1 MARRAK
7 VVCTLGPASNTV
19 EGVQALVDSGMDVAR
34 LNLSHGTHDSHAELH
49 SHVRRAGDIAGKAV
63 GVLAD
68 LQGPKIRLG
77 TFAAGPVELVTGDTF
92 VLTTEPVAG
101 TAQRAYT
108 TYTQLPDDVRP
119 GDTILVNDGLVHL
132 EVEKVDGAEVT
143 TRVIEGGAVSD
154 HKGINLPGVK
164 VSSPALTQ
172 KDADDLRFALRLGV
186 DMVALSFVRSPGDI
200 APVHAVM
207 DDAGRRVPVIAKIEK
222 PEAVDRLDAIV
233 DAFDGL
239 MIARGDLGVELPLQE
254 VPLIQ
259 KRAIQLAREHAKP
272 VIVATQMLESMIVHS
287 RPTRAEVSDV
297 ANAVFD
303 GADALMLSGETSA
316 GRWPRETVRT
326 MVQVIAAAEGD
337 PVDALP
343 PLPRPVGDRDAA
355 IAAAAV
361 AIGRDVLG
369 RALVAFTTTGT
380 TARRLAAHRPGLP
393 LLAFTPDPAVRS
405 QLALSWGVETF
416 VMPSVANTD
425 DMVREVDKAMLE
437 LHRGQPGDPVVI
449 VAGTPPGKPG
459 NTNTIRVHQLAR
471 A

>member
-1 MARRAK
+1 
-7 VVCTLGPASNTV
+7 
-19 EGVQALVDSGMDVAR
+19 
-34 LNLSHGTHDSHAELH
+34 
-49 SHVRRAGDIAGKAV
+49 
-63 GVLAD
+63 
-68 LQGPKIRLG
+68 
-77 TFAAGPVELVTGDTF
+77 
-92 VLTTEPVAG
+92 
-101 TAQRAYT
+101 
-108 TYTQLPDDVRP
+108 
-119 GDTILVNDGLVHL
+119 
-132 EVEKVDGAEVT
+132 
-143 TRVIEGGAVSD
+143 
-154 HKGINLPGVK
+154 
-164 VSSPALTQ
+164 
-172 KDADDLRFALRLGV
+172 
-186 DMVALSFVRSPGDI
+186 MVALSFVRSPGDI

>member
-1 MARRAK
+1 VARRAK

-19 EGVQALVDSGMDVAR
+19 EGVQALVDGGMDVAR
-34 LNLSHGTHDSHAELH
+34 LNFSPGTHDSHAELH

-77 TFAAGPVELVTGDTF
+77 TFAAGPVELAAGDTF
-92 VLTTEPVAG
+92 VLTTDPVPG

-108 TYTQLPDDVRP
+108 TYTQLPDDVGR
-119 GDTILVNDGLVHL
+119 GDMILVNDGLVRL
-132 EVEKVDGAEVT
+132 EVEKVDDREVT
-143 TRVIEGGAVSD
+143 TRVVEGGTISD

-172 KDADDLRFALRLGV
+172 KDADALRFALRLGV
-186 DMVALSFVRSPGDI
+186 DMVALSFVRSPADI

-222 PEAVDRLDAIV
+222 PEAVERLDAIV

-254 VPLIQ
+254 VPIIQ

-287 RPTRAEVSDV
+287 RPTRAEVSDI
-297 ANAVFD
+297 ANAVLD

-337 PVDALP
+337 RVDTLT

-416 VMPSVANTD
+416 VMPPVANTD
-425 DMVREVDKAMLE
+425 DMVREVDNAMLE

-449 VAGTPPGKPG
+449 VAGTPPGRPG
-459 NTNTIRVHQLAR
+459 NTNTIRVHPLAR

>member
-1 MARRAK
+1 
-7 VVCTLGPASNTV
+7 
-19 EGVQALVDSGMDVAR
+19 
-34 LNLSHGTHDSHAELH
+34 
-49 SHVRRAGDIAGKAV
+49 V

-316 GRWPRETVRT
+316 GHWPRETVRT

>member
-1 MARRAK
+1 
-7 VVCTLGPASNTV
+7 
-19 EGVQALVDSGMDVAR
+19 VAR
-34 LNLSHGTHDSHAELH
+34 FNFSHGTHAEHQGRYDRL
-49 SHVRRAGDIAGKAV
+49 RAAAKETGRAI

-108 TYTQLPDDVRP
+108 TYTQLPDDVGR
-119 GDTILVNDGLVHL
+119 GDMILVNDGLVRL
-132 EVEKVDGAEVT
+132 EVEKVDDREVT
-143 TRVIEGGAVSD
+143 TRVVEGGTISD

-186 DMVALSFVRSPGDI
+186 DMVALAFVRSPGDI

-207 DDAGRRVPVIAKIEK
+207 DDAGRRVPVVAKIEK

-416 VMPSVANTD
+416 VMPAVANTD